1 MSRLPDP
8 ADIQRGLTIALFVAA
23 TWSSPPSSP
32 TPKQRPTASRCY
44 ASRAIAAAFA
54 PAKLNYDILGNSLP
68 HLHTH
73 IAPRYADDPRPGWPF
88 PFPGTEPPMPE
99 DRFDAPQ
106 AQYHPPRV
114 DSPHRR
120 NASQGSSG
128 HAHRLL
134 VYLPYDRCLTRLGL
148 GARTVALNSASHA
161 GRVALFWPAQ
171 FRGVARAGRGSRGVC
186 SARSS
191 GALPARQPWAGSS
204 IGGRG

>member
-1 MSRLPDP
+1 LCAEGHPQTTRFGAVLRRRVMTRLPDP

-32 TPKQRPTASRCY
+32 TPEQRPTASRCY

-54 PAKLNYDILGNSLP
+54 PAKLNYDILGNAVP

-99 DRFDAPQ
+99 DQFDAPQ

-128 HAHRLL
+128 HA
-134 VYLPYDRCLTRLGL
+134 LT
-148 GARTVALNSASHA
+148 SAMS
-161 GRVALFWPAQ
+161 
-171 FRGVARAGRGSRGVC
+171 
-186 SARSS
+186 
-191 GALPARQPWAGSS
+191 GSS
-204 IGGRG
+204 TGHTASL